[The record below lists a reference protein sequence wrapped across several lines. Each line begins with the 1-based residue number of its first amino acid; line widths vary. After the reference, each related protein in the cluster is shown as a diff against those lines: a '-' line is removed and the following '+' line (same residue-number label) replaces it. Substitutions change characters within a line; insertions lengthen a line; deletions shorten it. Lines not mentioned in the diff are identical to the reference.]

1 MTQVRLALEVGFKGS
16 DIFLNGCGKQT
27 WELELAIDNGCFLNV
42 DSGFDAENICR
53 LADLKQKIVQVDK
66 NAWTTFFLG
75 WTQMFRY
82 LHFPKKVLVRL
93 NPSLPVSVHPY
104 LATGAEESK
113 FGVREKKLVLL
124 AINCFTERPAI
135 KSNN

>member
-1 MTQVRLALEVGFKGS
+1 MEVGFKGT

-66 NAWTTFFLG
+66 NA
-75 WTQMFRY
+75 
-82 LHFPKKVLVRL
+82 
-93 NPSLPVSVHPY
+93 
-104 LATGAEESK
+104 
-113 FGVREKKLVLL
+113 
-124 AINCFTERPAI
+124 
-135 KSNN
+135 

>member
-1 MTQVRLALEVGFKGS
+1 
-16 DIFLNGCGKQT
+16 
-27 WELELAIDNGCFLNV
+27 
-42 DSGFDAENICR
+42 
-53 LADLKQKIVQVDK
+53 
-66 NAWTTFFLG
+66 
-75 WTQMFRY
+75 MFRY
-82 LHFPKKVLVRL
+82 LHFPKKVLLRL

-135 KSNN
+135 KCNN